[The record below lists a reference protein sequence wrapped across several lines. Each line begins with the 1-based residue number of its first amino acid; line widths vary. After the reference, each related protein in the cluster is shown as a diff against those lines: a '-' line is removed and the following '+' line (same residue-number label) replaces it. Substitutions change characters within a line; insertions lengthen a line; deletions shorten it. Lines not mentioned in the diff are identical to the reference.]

1 MKTVIAITLMVL
13 LLTPLAQCR
22 VGETLAELTT
32 RFGEGR
38 ENSQKIRLPG
48 HDQYYFEKD
57 GIGVQCVMSGDQC
70 IMEVFHRIGTKITD
84 QDIKEI
90 LRTEADGHG
99 WGLIKPERWNRG
111 DNKLTAYRQQGH
123 DDMFFIEDIAAMK
136 ANGRDT
142 KGKPGF

>member
-1 MKTVIAITLMVL
+1 MKIVIATALIVL
-13 LLTPLAQCR
+13 LSTLPGQCR
-22 VGETLAELTT
+22 IGETLAELTT

-57 GIGVQCVMSGDQC
+57 GIGVQCVMSDDKC
-70 IMEVFHRIGTKITD
+70 VMEVFHRIGSKITE
-84 QDIKEI
+84 QDIHEI

-99 WGLIKPERWNRG
+99 WGLIKPDRWNRS
-111 DNKLTAYRQQGH
+111 DNQLTAYREHGH
-123 DDMFFIEDIAAMK
+123 ADMFFIEDIAAMK
-136 ANGRDT
+136 ANGKYT